1 MAEKNPPRSNWMR
14 QLIGGLV
21 VAVLAAGSAP
31 WWWTEIKAV
40 LNLNPPPETEQGNED
55 AAIDAATMAAA
66 RDYEFIQAVYETSKN
81 DRLTCAGARGLIE
94 KLRPYLGKPQQVP
107 AEVAYTIVYPIP
119 SEDASV
125 GDVALDRITRIQNVR
140 AECFNR

>member
-1 MAEKNPPRSNWMR
+1 MAEQSPPRSNWMR
-14 QLIGGLV
+14 QLVGGLV

-40 LNLNPPPETEQGNED
+40 LNLTPPPEAEQLDEA
-55 AAIDAATMAAA
+55 AAIDEVAVAAA
-66 RDYEFIQAVYETSKN
+66 HDYEFIQAVYQNSKN

-94 KLRPYLGKPQQVP
+94 KLRPYLGKPQPVP
-107 AEVAYTIVYPIP
+107 AEVAYTIIYPIA

-140 AECFNR
+140 PECFDR